1 MAETVISMKD
11 VTRVYKMG
19 DTEEHA
25 LRGISFN
32 ITQGEFVAIMGP
44 SGSGKST
51 CMNMI
56 GCLDR
61 PTSGIVEIDGRPT
74 EKMSEKELAVL
85 RNKTVGFVFQ
95 QYHLIPS
102 LTIVENVMLPLRYQ
116 KIEKSE
122 RLPLAEAALE
132 KVALV
137 GKMNYRPHELSG
149 GQKQRVAI
157 ARALVT
163 RPKIILAD
171 EPTGAL
177 DSETGKQI
185 MALFNEINAGGTT
198 IVIVTHDPRIGAA
211 IRRCIHIFDGKIKA
225 DVTQTPVPF
234 TGDSPDSAEKPH
246 ILAQPQRTQAVQAQP
261 RRAPVQPPMSV
272 VRPHQQTVQTRVPAA
287 PLAQPRRAQVVQP
300 KPAQVPPMHPMQPQP
315 AQVRP
320 PVSPAQSSA
329 QAVQV
334 SVQTAQKQMPDL
346 ATLPPAARNA
356 YLNGTIK

>member
-1 MAETVISMKD
+1 MGATVISMKD

-137 GKMNYRPHELSG
+137 GKMNFRPHELSG

-234 TGDSPDSAEKPH
+234 TGDSPDSAEKPR
-246 ILAQPQRTQAVQAQP
+246 ILAQPQRAQAVQAQP
-261 RRAPVQPPMSV
+261 RRAPVQPQ
-272 VRPHQQTVQTRVPAA
+272 R
-287 PLAQPRRAQVVQP
+287 
-300 KPAQVPPMHPMQPQP
+300 QP
-315 AQVRP
+315 APVGQVRP
-320 PVSPAQSSA
+320 PVVPAQSSA
-329 QAVQV
+329 QAVQPQQQV
-334 SVQTAQKQMPDL
+334 VQQRAQKQMPDL

-356 YLNGTIK
+356 YINGTIK